1 MRILLS
7 NDPDFA
13 LSAWYLDIQ
22 QGAQY
27 PYLPPHPD
35 GSATKSA
42 KYFKLENIPS
52 SWEIEIGYSY
62 ILDPGHFFNR
72 IILRT
77 TNFSTNTGVI
87 EYLSALVH
95 PGGVIAP
102 GVFKIM
108 GSHDAMNDKHIFTKM
123 NIR

>member
-27 PYLPPHPD
+27 PYLPAHPD
-35 GSATKSA
+35 GSATVSA

-52 SWEIEIGYSY
+52 SWEIEIGSGYM
-62 ILDPGHFFNR
+62 LDPGHFFTR
-72 IILRT
+72 IVLRT

-87 EYLSALVH
+87 EYLSALIH

-102 GVFKIM
+102 GVFKIT
-108 GSHDAMNDKHIFTKM
+108 GNDATTDNHIFTKM

>member
-7 NDPDFA
+7 NYPDFV
-13 LSAWYLDIQ
+13 SSPWFIDIK

-27 PYLPPHPD
+27 PYLPPNAE
-35 GSATKSA
+35 GSGAVSA
-42 KYFKLENIPS
+42 QYFKLENIPS
-52 SWEIEIGYSY
+52 SWEIEIGYGYS
-62 ILDPGHFFNR
+62 LDPEQFFTR
-72 IILRT
+72 IVLKT
-77 TNFSTNTGVI
+77 TNFITNTGVI

-102 GVFKIM
+102 GVFKTT
-108 GSHDAMNDKHIFTKM
+108 GNHDGVDRHFFTKM